1 MATPTANQNPSV
13 LAGLRLWWASSS
25 WSPSWSPT
33 RLRHPWCRYAV
44 ACLVVLVAV
53 AATSG
58 IEAAMPRFRYHGVGG
73 VLAVLCVALTWGPG
87 PAVAGALLSSALLA
101 YVAVP
106 ADGSNVAVETVG
118 FVLSLLFA
126 LAIALLG
133 GTVQARRRQILA
145 VSRELMA
152 RAAELDTALEAIPD
166 GVVVYDHAGRL
177 VRMNAAARR
186 LFVDVPDYFERSIDD
201 RLVLREVKTSEG
213 TPFPRDQAPLLCAL
227 QGKTVHGVVAQ
238 LRAADGST
246 AWTATS
252 AAPIRA
258 ADGKVIG
265 VVGSI
270 SDITALRALQDQQ
283 ADLLRTLS
291 HDLRSPL
298 TSVLGQAELIPRY
311 LEAGVEPDR
320 LRSSARAIVLAA
332 QRMDAMIRDLV
343 DLARVESGQL
353 RVEHTPVDLASFLA
367 DLVQRMVD
375 DRAHARIRV
384 EVAPTV
390 PAVMAD
396 PDRLERVLTNLISN
410 AFKYSD
416 PATTVVI
423 AARCAGNDVVVA
435 VADRGAGI
443 SADDVPHIF
452 DRYYRASATSKREG
466 LGLGLYIARTL
477 VEAMG
482 GRIWV
487 ESAPGE
493 GSTFSIALLAANAA
507 TQIASA

>member
-291 HDLRSPL
+291 TICAAPSRP
-298 TSVLGQAELIPRY
+298 
-311 LEAGVEPDR
+311 
-320 LRSSARAIVLAA
+320 SSAKLSLSHGTSRPAWNRTDCAAAPVLSCW
-332 QRMDAMIRDLV
+332 QPNGWM
-343 DLARVESGQL
+343 
-353 RVEHTPVDLASFLA
+353 P
-367 DLVQRMVD
+367 
-375 DRAHARIRV
+375 
-384 EVAPTV
+384 
-390 PAVMAD
+390 
-396 PDRLERVLTNLISN
+396 
-410 AFKYSD
+410 
-416 PATTVVI
+416 
-423 AARCAGNDVVVA
+423 
-435 VADRGAGI
+435 
-443 SADDVPHIF
+443 
-452 DRYYRASATSKREG
+452 
-466 LGLGLYIARTL
+466 
-477 VEAMG
+477 
-482 GRIWV
+482 
-487 ESAPGE
+487 
-493 GSTFSIALLAANAA
+493 
-507 TQIASA
+507 